1 MTLPGFCDTMDKEE
15 YPAGRRMP
23 VYAYCLF
30 CVTQRCRIIAKLMEI
45 RGVDR
50 AFSPQIIRKQRK
62 KGENV
67 EKRFDL
73 LPGYVFIYNEEP
85 LTDWQLFYGMDGVV
99 RRVGIKDRGYVLEG
113 PDRDFA
119 MKLLEKDG
127 VVGSM
132 KVCRVGDEVTLE
144 DPLFSGCRGTVTEID
159 CRKER
164 AKVEFVF
171 DRNSCSTW
179 ISLEAVK
186 NLDRNEGE

>member
-1 MTLPGFCDTMDKEE
+1 MTLSGFCDTMDKEE
-15 YPAGRRMP
+15 YPAERRMP

-99 RRVGIKDRGYVLEG
+99 RRVGIRDRGYILEG

-159 CRKER
+159 FRKER